1 MNIILNNNSESFEKS
16 EMSIAEIL
24 KAKNFIFKML
34 VIKVNDNIIKKQAY
48 ETTIVKEGDNV
59 VILHLVSGG

>member
-1 MNIILNNNSESFEKS
+1 MNIILNNNSESFENN

-24 KAKNFIFKML
+24 KVKNFIFKML
-34 VIKVNDNIIKKQAY
+34 VIKVNDKIIKKQEY

>member
-1 MNIILNNNSESFEKS
+1 MNIILNNNSESFENK

-24 KAKNFIFKML
+24 KVKNFIFKML
-34 VIKVNDNIIKKQAY
+34 VIKVNDKIIKKQEY

>member
-16 EMSIAEIL
+16 EMSIAEIF